1 MNNEANKLRHTTRL
15 LTRASIALKE
25 SVAYRMDDQP
35 KVEQLILDINAN
47 LQYKDC
53 QCNWEVEDDA
63 ASLFTGK
70 CLKIFNHDCMLALG
84 LCPVCRGDYRGG
96 KIVEAPTDVSDD

>member
-47 LQYKDC
+47 LQYKD
-53 QCNWEVEDDA
+53 EVD
-63 ASLFTGK
+63 
-70 CLKIFNHDCMLALG
+70 
-84 LCPVCRGDYRGG
+84 
-96 KIVEAPTDVSDD
+96 IVENMPKEVSDESN